1 MYINWTDSI
10 SIHNNQGVYMKVNQR
25 SATVNTILSVLS
37 ERGVEY
43 ELNGPTPISEV
54 LTDSDKAKVR
64 ELLFTAF
71 RSGQVEYKA
80 SFQAKVNDDSELKK
94 YISGLVNN
102 WIRKAKEFNSGNTYQ
117 AKNPGSRAGSQ
128 DSKVKEMRKL
138 LQVTADPQA
147 KAIIQQAIDERVAEL
162 KAAKNE
168 VEIDINQL
176 PEHLRSLLK
185 K

>member
-1 MYINWTDSI
+1 
-10 SIHNNQGVYMKVNQR
+10 MKVNQR
-25 SATVNTILSVLS
+25 SATVNTILSVLTD
-37 ERGVEY
+37 RGVEY

-64 ELLFTAF
+64 EVLFTAF
-71 RSGQVEYKA
+71 RSGQVEYKS

-102 WIRKAKEFNSGNTYQ
+102 WIRKAKEFNNGQAYQ

-138 LQVTADPQA
+138 LSVTTDPQA
-147 KAIIQQAIDERVAEL
+147 KAMIQTAIDERVAQL
-162 KAAKNE
+162 KAEKNQ
-168 VEIDINQL
+168 VEIDVNNL
-176 PEHLRSLLK
+176 PEHLRHLI
-185 K
+185 